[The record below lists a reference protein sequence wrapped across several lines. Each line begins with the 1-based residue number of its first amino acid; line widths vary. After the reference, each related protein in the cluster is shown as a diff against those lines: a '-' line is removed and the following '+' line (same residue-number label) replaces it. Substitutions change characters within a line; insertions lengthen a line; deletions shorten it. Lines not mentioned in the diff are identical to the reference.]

1 MEDKQLLQNVGQ
13 VTRPGGSSSQLPGHE
28 HAGALGSNLQK
39 VDIDLD
45 SSDSEEQVQ
54 RLRQRIKA
62 MRGRKSAVSVHG
74 RGESQDEGIARLI
87 NKTEI
92 DLSGSEASIIK
103 SSKPKKSNKKD
114 WISEQRNINHKDSEG
129 MAEAIIED
137 EYVQKS

>member
-1 MEDKQLLQNVGQ
+1 
-13 VTRPGGSSSQLPGHE
+13 
-28 HAGALGSNLQK
+28 
-39 VDIDLD
+39 
-45 SSDSEEQVQ
+45 
-54 RLRQRIKA
+54 
-62 MRGRKSAVSVHG
+62 MRGRKSAVSLHG
-74 RGESQDEGIARLI
+74 RGESQDEGITRLI